1 MDCTQEQSM
10 SSVLLIG
17 KETDTVRSIAQA
29 LAACDCH
36 CERAS
41 GSAGAI
47 RLLRQ
52 QAFDVVITDPDTS
65 IEEGQALSEEMGYIR
80 PGMKAILLA
89 PSSTPEEIIAAL
101 RARVFLCLSAP
112 FDAPEIASFACRA
125 ATDSDWR
132 TEIEVVSA
140 QPNWVSLRA
149 NCRILT
155 ADRVVTF
162 LGELCSELPE
172 PTHDNVM
179 LAFREILINAMG
191 HGGTANRHKVVEV
204 SAVRTERTIVFY
216 VRDPG
221 TRGLGASSRRET
233 LAHPAAAKAAVLANL
248 DEQHAEAGMRPGGL
262 GILLAQG
269 VVDEMIYSETGDE
282 VLMIEHTA

>member
-1 MDCTQEQSM
+1 M

-17 KETDTVRSIAQA
+17 KETDTVGSIAQA

-47 RLLRQ
+47 RILRQ
-52 QAFDVVITDPDTS
+52 HSFDVVITDPDTT
-65 IEEGQALSEEMGYIR
+65 IDEGRALSEEMGYIR

-89 PSSTPEEIIAAL
+89 PSSTPEEIIVAL

-112 FDAPEIASFACRA
+112 FDAHEIASFACRA

-162 LGELCSELPE
+162 LGELRSELPE
-172 PTHDNVM
+172 PAHDNVM

-204 SAVRTERTIVFY
+204 SAVRSERTIVFY

-221 TRGLGASSRRET
+221 ARGPGASSRRET
-233 LAHPAAAKAAVLANL
+233 LAHAAAAKAAGPAHLN
-248 DEQHAEAGMRPGGL
+248 EQRAL

-269 VVDEMIYSETGDE
+269 VVDELIYSETGDE
-282 VLMIEHTA
+282 VLMIKHTA